1 MKDAERS
8 NDLPGSSDASSRN
21 AARGERHAVAPE
33 ASVRALRDLPQA
45 LRKLRIRDLEI
56 LCLLA
61 RTRSFARTAEA
72 SAVTQPAL
80 SKWLREIE
88 QSLDVP
94 LFARTT
100 RRVAPTVF
108 GEALVDCAERVLTDL
123 AGVTPAM
130 QALRDGRSQ
139 PVGVGVLHGMG
150 SVLMPDVLASMQR
163 DGTSP
168 RINLSHD
175 TFDRL
180 LPRLRWRE
188 IELLVCRL
196 DAPAMNAGFT
206 SVPLYEDDLCVFG
219 GARHPLA
226 RKAKPTWQD
235 AACYPWI
242 VAPHGAPLRSTIE
255 AEFAHHGLAMPE
267 VIMES
272 TSFMTNAAAAQRL
285 PCLFLSSSRVV
296 QPSPYSH
303 ALHNFELRCRHFA
316 PAIGVLHGDN
326 PSRSALTL
334 IELMCHAARALA
346 SR

>member
-1 MKDAERS
+1 M
-8 NDLPGSSDASSRN
+8 SDPKHSDGKPRSSRTTQRS
-21 AARGERHAVAPE
+21 AGHGDDPPGTRE
-33 ASVRALRDLPQA
+33 ASVRALLKLPQA

-80 SKWLREIE
+80 SKWLRDVE

-108 GEALVDCAERVLTDL
+108 GEALVACAERMLTDL

-139 PVGVGVLHGMG
+139 PVNVGVLHGMG
-150 SVLMPDVLASMQR
+150 SVLIPRVLASMHR
-163 DGTSP
+163 DGSSP
-168 RINLSHD
+168 RINLYHD
-175 TFDRL
+175 TLDRL

-188 IELLVCRL
+188 IDLLVCRL
-196 DAPAMNAGFT
+196 DAGAMNAGFDA
-206 SVPLYEDDLCVFG
+206 VPLYEDDVCVFG

-226 RKAKPTWQD
+226 RKARPTWHD

-242 VAPHGAPLRSTIE
+242 VAPQGAPMRSTIE
-255 AEFAHHGLAMPE
+255 AEFAHHGLAMPQI
-267 VIMES
+267 VMES
-272 TSFMTNAAAAQRL
+272 TSLMTNAAAAQQL
-285 PCLFLSSSRVV
+285 PCLFLSSARVV
-296 QPSPYSH
+296 QPSPYAH
-303 ALHNFELRCRHFA
+303 TLHNFGLRCNHFA
-316 PAIGVLHGDN
+316 PGVGVLQGDS
-326 PSRSALTL
+326 PSTAALAL
-334 IELMCHAARALA
+334 IEVMREVA
-346 SR
+346 STPL